1 MPVLERDLAIA
12 DLAGP
17 RAGEKLLSGVVHLN
31 AKNQWLLS
39 RQFPNQDLCPLV
51 AVGDGRSV
59 LVVQV
64 PIVVPGKASEEP
76 VEKDRFSFQDGDGD
90 NPAVAVDD
98 FDCPG

>member
-1 MPVLERDLAIA
+1 M
-12 DLAGP
+12 
-17 RAGEKLLSGVVHLN
+17 VHLN
-31 AKNQWLLS
+31 AKNQWLPG

-51 AVGDGRSV
+51 AVGDDRSV

-76 VEKDRFSFQDGDGD
+76 VEKVRVSLEDGDGD
-90 NPAVAVDD
+90 NPAVAIDN